1 MIDRDRSVENY
12 ELRNSIT
19 QCMLDPVT
27 EQDVKVATERALAGE
42 LSELINEVY
51 VVAEDGLW
59 REGFARTNEAEV
71 DELIAAGEI
80 AIARRDGRVVGSIRV
95 HDVAADASEFGL
107 LVAAPDQRGVGVGRA
122 LVDHA
127 ERDTRERGLR
137 AIQLELLVP
146 LEWAHP
152 TKEFLKGWYTRRGYR
167 IIGRRQVADA
177 YPRLAP
183 LLATPCELTLYEK
196 PLGPG

>member
-1 MIDRDRSVENY
+1 MIERDRSGENY
-12 ELRNSIT
+12 ELRNSIR
-19 QCMLDPVT
+19 QDMLDPVT
-27 EQDVKVATERALAGE
+27 EQDVQVATDGALAGE

-51 VVAEDGLW
+51 EVAERGLW

-71 DELIAAGEI
+71 AELIAGGEI
-80 AIARRDGRVVGSIRV
+80 AIARRDGRVVGSIRI
-95 HDVAADASEFGL
+95 HDVAVDASEFGL
-107 LVAAPDQRGVGVGRA
+107 LVAAPDQRGVGIGRA

-127 ERDTRERGLR
+127 ERDSRERGLR

-146 LEWAHP
+146 LEWQHP

-167 IIGRRQVADA
+167 IMGRRQVADA
-177 YPRLAP
+177 YPHLAP

>member
-1 MIDRDRSVENY
+1 
-12 ELRNSIT
+12 
-19 QCMLDPVT
+19 VT
-27 EQDVKVATERALAGE
+27 EQAVQVATERALAGE

-51 VVAEDGLW
+51 EVAERGLW
-59 REGFARTNEAEV
+59 REGFERTSEAEIA
-71 DELIAAGEI
+71 ELIAGGEI
-80 AIARRDGRVVGSIRV
+80 AIVRRDGRVIGSIRI

-127 ERDTRERGLR
+127 EHETRDRGLR

-146 LEWAHP
+146 LEWSHP

-177 YPRLAP
+177 YPHLAP
-183 LLATPCELTLYEK
+183 LLATPCQLTLYEK
-196 PLGPG
+196 RLGPG